1 MLFSKLD
8 DSPMF
13 RKQIQSLEESADS
26 LRERSLKFYK
36 GCRKYTEGLGE
47 GYDGDIAFAS
57 ALETFGGG
65 HNDPISVAFG
75 GPVMTKFTIALR
87 EIGTYKEVLR
97 SQVEHMLNDRLLQFA
112 NIDLHEVKEARK
124 RFDKASLL
132 YDQAREKY
140 LSLRKS
146 TKTDVASVLEEE
158 LHNARSTFEQARFS
172 LITALSNVE
181 AKKRFEFLEAV
192 SGTMDAHLR
201 YFKQGYELLHQM
213 EPYINQVLTYA
224 QQSRERSNYEQAAL
238 NERMQEFKR
247 QVDRESRWSSN
258 GSNGSP
264 NGDGIQAI
272 GRSSHKMIEAV
283 MQSAAKGKVQTIR
296 QGYLSKRSSNL
307 RGDWKRRFFVLDSR
321 GMLYY
326 YRKQCSK
333 SSASGSQLS
342 GQRNSS
348 ELGSGLL
355 SRWLSSHYHGGVHD
369 EKSVAHHTVN
379 LLTSTIKVDADQSDL
394 RFCFRIISP
403 TKNYTLQA
411 ESALDQMDWIEKITG
426 VIASLLSSQA
436 PERCLPASP
445 MGSSHHRSTSE
456 SSSFESSD
464 FDHTAVEELTLE
476 KSSAHVERPLR
487 SSQQQRSCIKNEK
500 PIDVLRRVCG
510 NDKCAD
516 CGAPEP
522 DWASLNLGVLVCIEC
537 SGVHRNLG
545 VHISKVRSL
554 TLDVKVWEPSVISLF
569 QSLGNTFANSVWE
582 ELLQSRSAFQFDLV
596 STGSYKSDKPQ
607 LAFISKPS
615 HADSISV
622 KEKFIHAKYAEKLFL
637 RRPKDRQYPHL
648 VAQQIWEGVHAN
660 DKKAVYRHIVN
671 SEPEVNAIYKQASY
685 GSSLTLA
692 KVMLLHEQPSLEHST
707 SCSTG
712 DSLNRSSTS
721 SLNLGCTSE
730 GQTMQDLDGC
740 TLLHLACETGDLG
753 MLELL
758 VQYGANVNATD
769 LRGQTPLHRCILR
782 GRTTFTKWLLTR
794 GADTRAVDMVGK
806 TSFELAVELN
816 FDDAEILALLSDSNG

>member
-1 MLFSKLD
+1 MHFAKLD

-13 RKQIQSLEESADS
+13 RKQIQSLEESAES

-47 GYDGDIAFAS
+47 EYDGDIAFVG

-65 HNDPISVAFG
+65 HDDPISLAFG

-87 EIGTYKEVLR
+87 EIGTYKELLR
-97 SQVEHMLNDRLLQFA
+97 SQVEHMMNDRLLQFV

-124 RFDKASLL
+124 RFDKASIV
-132 YDQAREKY
+132 YDQARERF
-140 LSLRKS
+140 LSLRKG
-146 TKTDVASVLEEE
+146 TKTEVAIGLEEE
-158 LHNARSTFEQARFS
+158 LHNARSTFEQARFN

-238 NERMQEFKR
+238 SERMQDYKR
-247 QVDRESRWSSN
+247 QVDRESRWSSYGTN
-258 GSNGSP
+258 RSP

-283 MQSAAKGKVQTIR
+283 MQSAANGKIQTIR

-333 SSASGSQLS
+333 PSASSSQIS
-342 GQRNSS
+342 GQRHSS

-355 SRWLSSHYHGGVHD
+355 SRWLSSHYHGGGVHD
-369 EKSVAHHTVN
+369 EKSVARHTVN

-411 ESALDQMDWIEKITG
+411 ESALDQKDWIEKITG

-436 PERCLPASP
+436 PEMCPSAGP
-445 MGSSHHRSTSE
+445 MGISHHRSASE

-464 FDHTAVEELTLE
+464 FDHCTVEEYTSERSLAT
-476 KSSAHVERPLR
+476 AHHERPIR
-487 SSQQQRSCIKNEK
+487 NMQPQRSCIKSEK
-500 PIDVLRRVCG
+500 LTDVLRRVCG

-554 TLDVKVWEPSVISLF
+554 TLDVKVWDTSVISLF

-582 ELLQSRSAFQFDLV
+582 ELLQSRSGFQLDLV
-596 STGSYKSDKPQ
+596 PVGLYKSDKSQ
-607 LAFISKPS
+607 LIFLCKPS
-615 HADSISV
+615 HTDSISV
-622 KEKFIHAKYAEKLFL
+622 KEKFIHAKYAEKLFV
-637 RRPKDRQYPHL
+637 RKSKDKQYPHL
-648 VAQQIWEGVHAN
+648 VAQQIWEGVRAN

-671 SEPEVNAIYKQASY
+671 SEADVNVAYKQTSCE
-685 GSSLTLA
+685 SSLAGDSMERSFTSSTNLA
-692 KVMLLHEQPSLEHST
+692 GTSEALSLE
-707 SCSTG
+707 
-712 DSLNRSSTS
+712 
-721 SLNLGCTSE
+721 
-730 GQTMQDLDGC
+730 DLDGC
-740 TLLHLACETGDLG
+740 TLLHLACETADIG
-753 MLELL
+753 MIELL
-758 VQYGANVNATD
+758 LQYGANVNATD
-769 LRGQTPLHRCILR
+769 CRGQTPLHHCIRR
-782 GRTTFTKWLLTR
+782 GRTTYVKLLLTR
-794 GADTRAVDMVGK
+794 GADPRAVNCNGINP
-806 TSFELAVELN
+806 FELAVESN
-816 FDDAEILALLSDSNG
+816 FGDSEVLALLAYSNG

>member
-1 MLFSKLD
+1 MQFAKLD

-13 RKQIQSLEESADS
+13 RKQIQCMEESAES

-47 GYDGDIAFAS
+47 AYDGDIAFAS

-97 SQVEHMLNDRLLQFA
+97 SQVEHMLNDRLLQFV
-112 NIDLHEVKEARK
+112 NIDLQEVKEARK
-124 RFDKASLL
+124 RFDKASLI
-132 YDQAREKY
+132 YDQTRERF
-140 LSLRKS
+140 LSLRKG
-146 TKTDVASVLEEE
+146 TKSEVANALEEE
-158 LHNARSTFEQARFS
+158 LHNARSTFEQARFN
-172 LITALSNVE
+172 LVTALSNVE

-238 NERMQEFKR
+238 NERMQEYKR
-247 QVDRESRWSSN
+247 QIDRESRWASN
-258 GSNGSP
+258 GSSGSP

-321 GMLYY
+321 GLLYY
-326 YRKQCSK
+326 YRKQVSK
-333 SSASGSQLS
+333 SS
-342 GQRNSS
+342 
-348 ELGSGLL
+348 
-355 SRWLSSHYHGGVHD
+355 
-369 EKSVAHHTVN
+369 
-379 LLTSTIKVDADQSDL
+379 
-394 RFCFRIISP
+394 
-403 TKNYTLQA
+403 A

-426 VIASLLSSQA
+426 VIASLLSSQI
-436 PERCLPASP
+436 PERLLPASP
-445 MGSSHHRSTSE
+445 MGSAHNRSTSE

-464 FDHTAVEELTLE
+464 FDHTAIEEFAAE
-476 KSSAHVERPLR
+476 RNPAASSVDRTSR
-487 SSQQQRSCIKNEK
+487 SLQQQRSGIKSEK
-500 PIDVLRRVCG
+500 PIDVLRKVCG
-510 NDKCAD
+510 NDRCAD

-582 ELLQSRSAFQFDLV
+582 ELLQSRSGFQVDLV
-596 STGSYKSDKPQ
+596 SSGLSRSDKS
-607 LAFISKPS
+607 LALFISKPS
-615 HADSISV
+615 QSESLSV
-622 KEKFIHAKYAEKLFL
+622 KEKFIHAKYAEKLFV
-637 RRPKDRQYPHL
+637 RKPKDSQYRLL
-648 VAQQIWEGVHAN
+648 VAQQIWEAVRAN
-660 DKKAVYRHIVN
+660 DKKTVYRYIVN
-671 SEPEVNAIYKQASY
+671 SDIDVNAAYEQMCS
-685 GSSLTLA
+685 SSLTLA
-692 KVMLLHEQPSLEHST
+692 KVMLLQEQTNHDHSSIAGNT
-707 SCSTG
+707 L
-712 DSLNRSSTS
+712 DWSSAS
-721 SLNLGCTSE
+721 SLNVGSKE
-730 GQTMQDLDGC
+730 GRVLNLDGS
-740 TLLHLACETGDLG
+740 TLLHLACETADIG

-758 VQYGANVNATD
+758 LQYGANVNATD
-769 LRGQTPLHRCILR
+769 SRGQTPLHRCILK
-782 GRTTFTKWLLTR
+782 GKSTFARLLLSR
-794 GADTRAVDMVGK
+794 GADPQAVDDEGR
-806 TSFELAVELN
+806 TPIELAAESN
-816 FDDAEILALLSDSNG
+816 ADDRQVHAPSTDSNG

>member
-1 MLFSKLD
+1 M
-8 DSPMF
+8 
-13 RKQIQSLEESADS
+13 EENAEL

-57 ALETFGGG
+57 ALEMFGGG

-97 SQVEHMLNDRLLQFA
+97 SQVETELNDRLLQFV
-112 NIDLHEVKEARK
+112 NIDLLEVKEARK
-124 RFDKASLL
+124 RFDKASLI
-132 YDQAREKY
+132 YDQAREKF

-146 TKTDVASVLEEE
+146 TKSDVANILEEE
-158 LHNARSTFEQARFS
+158 LHNARSTFEQARFN
-172 LITALSNVE
+172 LVTALSNVE

-224 QQSRERSNYEQAAL
+224 RQSRERSNYEQAAL
-238 NERMQEFKR
+238 NERMQEYKR

-333 SSASGSQLS
+333 SSGSGSQLS

-355 SRWLSSHYHGGVHD
+355 GRWLSSHYHGGVHD

-436 PERCLPASP
+436 PERCLPTSP
-445 MGSSHHRSTSE
+445 MGSGHHRSASE

-464 FDHTAVEELTLE
+464 FDHTAIEEYTSERNLGN
-476 KSSAHVERPLR
+476 AHNERQLR
-487 SSQQQRSCIKNEK
+487 SSQHQRSCLKNEK

-582 ELLQSRSAFQFDLV
+582 ELLHSRSAFHVDLTL
-596 STGSYKSDKPQ
+596 TGFYKSDKPQ
-607 LAFISKPS
+607 LLLTGKPCHS
-615 HADSISV
+615 DSISV
-622 KEKFIHAKYAEKLFL
+622 KEKFIHAKYAEKLFV
-637 RRPKDRQYPHL
+637 RKSKDKQHPHS
-648 VAQQIWEGVHAN
+648 VAQQIWEGVRAN
-660 DKKAVYRHIVN
+660 DKKAVYRYIVN
-671 SEPEVNAIYKQASY
+671 CEADVNAVYEQSSA
-685 GSSLTLA
+685 SSLTLA
-692 KVMLLHEQPSLEHST
+692 KVMLLQEHTTVDNHS
-707 SCSTG
+707 SYITG
-712 DSLNRSSTS
+712 DSSDRSSAS
-721 SLNLGCTSE
+721 SFNLVGTSE
-730 GQTMQDLDGC
+730 GQTMEDLDGC
-740 TLLHLACETGDLG
+740 TLLHLACETADIG

-758 VQYGANVNATD
+758 LQYGANINATD
-769 LRGQTPLHRCILR
+769 SRGQTPLHRCILK
-782 GRTTFTKWLLTR
+782 GKAALSKLLLTR
-794 GADTRAVDMVGK
+794 GADPQALNSEGK
-806 TSFELAVELN
+806 TPLELAVESD
-816 FDDAEILALLSDSNG
+816 FDDCEVLALLSDSNG

>member
-1 MLFSKLD
+1 MQFAKLD

-13 RKQIQSLEESADS
+13 RKQIQCMEESAES

-47 GYDGDIAFAS
+47 AYDGDIAFAS

-97 SQVEHMLNDRLLQFA
+97 SQVEHMLNDRLLQFV
-112 NIDLHEVKEARK
+112 NIDLQEVKEARK
-124 RFDKASLL
+124 RFDKASLI
-132 YDQAREKY
+132 YDQTRERF
-140 LSLRKS
+140 LSLRKG
-146 TKTDVASVLEEE
+146 TKSEVANALEEE
-158 LHNARSTFEQARFS
+158 LHNARSTFEQARFN
-172 LITALSNVE
+172 LVTALSNVE

-238 NERMQEFKR
+238 NERMQEYKR
-247 QVDRESRWSSN
+247 QIDRESRW
-258 GSNGSP
+258 
-264 NGDGIQAI
+264 
-272 GRSSHKMIEAV
+272 
-283 MQSAAKGKVQTIR
+283 VQTIR

-321 GMLYY
+321 GLLYY
-326 YRKQCSK
+326 YRKQVSK
-333 SSASGSQLS
+333 SSGSSSQHS

-355 SRWLSSHYHGGVHD
+355 SRWLSSHHHGGVHD

-426 VIASLLSSQA
+426 VIASLLSSQI
-436 PERCLPASP
+436 PERLLPASP
-445 MGSSHHRSTSE
+445 MGSAHNRSTSE

-464 FDHTAVEELTLE
+464 FDHTAIEEF
-476 KSSAHVERPLR
+476 AAERNPAASNVDRTSR
-487 SSQQQRSCIKNEK
+487 SLQQQRSGIKSEK
-500 PIDVLRRVCG
+500 PIDVLRKVCG
-510 NDKCAD
+510 NDRCAD

-569 QSLGNTFANSVWE
+569 QSLGNTFVNSVWE
-582 ELLQSRSAFQFDLV
+582 ELLHSRSGFQVDLV
-596 STGSYKSDKPQ
+596 STGLSRSDKS
-607 LAFISKPS
+607 LALYISKPS
-615 HADSISV
+615 QSESLSV
-622 KEKFIHAKYAEKLFL
+622 KEKFIHAKYAEKLFV
-637 RRPKDRQYPHL
+637 RKPKDSQYRLL
-648 VAQQIWEGVHAN
+648 VAQQIWEAVRAN
-660 DKKAVYRHIVN
+660 DKKTVYRYIVN
-671 SEPEVNAIYKQASY
+671 SDIDVNAAYEQMCS
-685 GSSLTLA
+685 SSLTLA
-692 KVMLLHEQPSLEHST
+692 KVMLLQEQTNHDHSSIAGNT
-707 SCSTG
+707 L
-712 DSLNRSSTS
+712 DWSSAS
-721 SLNLGCTSE
+721 SLNAGSKE
-730 GQTMQDLDGC
+730 GRALDNLDGS
-740 TLLHLACETGDLG
+740 TLLHLACETADIG

-758 VQYGANVNATD
+758 LQYGANVNATD
-769 LRGQTPLHRCILR
+769 SRGQTPLHRCILK
-782 GRTTFTKWLLTR
+782 GKSTFARLLLSR
-794 GADTRAVDMVGK
+794 GADPQAVDDEGR
-806 TSFELAVELN
+806 TPIELAAESN
-816 FDDAEILALLSDSNG
+816 ADDRQVHAPSTDSNG